1 MPRASLRQIRFPGD
15 VIVRVMVNGAPLY
28 FDVEGAELVPDGGSL
43 RKKPTLLL
51 LHGGPGFDHASF
63 KPAFAGLSADAQ
75 VIYLD
80 HRGQG
85 RSGGSNPAT
94 WTLAQWADDVK
105 GFCDA
110 LEIEKPFVLGNSFGG
125 FVAMEY
131 MRRHPGHARGVILSS
146 TAARMQLDL
155 IVKAF
160 ARRGGPDIGKAA
172 DDFWSDITADK
183 VLPYAAQV
191 MPYYTV
197 KAPMDGPGRAR
208 SIVKAE
214 VLEHFSG
221 KGGEMW
227 RMDFRDSLP
236 RVTDRVLVL
245 CGDQDPITPWE
256 CSEEIIGLLPRET
269 SRLHRF
275 PHCGHGTFRDDP
287 DGTFAL
293 IRQFMGVGSTDEA
306 GQGAPINAPV

>member
-1 MPRASLRQIRFPGD
+1 M
-15 VIVRVMVNGAPLY
+15 RVTVNGAPLY
-28 FDVEGAELVPDGGSL
+28 FDVEGAELVPDGSTL
-43 RKKPTLLL
+43 RQRPTLLL

-63 KPAFAGLSADAQ
+63 KPAFAAMAQHAQ

-80 HRGQG
+80 QRGQG
-85 RSGGSNPAT
+85 RSGGRDPDT

-131 MRRHPGHARGVILSS
+131 MRRHPGHAAGIVLSS
-146 TAARMQLDL
+146 TAARMDLDR
-155 IVKAF
+155 IVTGF
-160 ARRGGPDIGKAA
+160 SRRGGGAIGEAA
-172 DDFWSDITADK
+172 RAFWSNVRADR
-183 VLPYAAQV
+183 LMDYTAQV

-197 KAPMDGPGRAR
+197 KAPLDGPGRAR
-208 SIVKAE
+208 SILRPD

-221 KGGEMW
+221 LSGEMW

-236 RVTDRVLVL
+236 GAACPVLVL

-256 CSEEIIGLLPRET
+256 CSEEIIDLLPAAS

-275 PHCGHGTFRDDP
+275 AQCGHGTFRDDP
-287 DGTFAL
+287 DATFAL
-293 IRQFMGVGSTDEA
+293 IGQFMAV
-306 GQGAPINAPV
+306 